1 MKRTHMSACSLLM
14 LTLSLAPAQTLAQ
27 AQAPAQQTKPFEPT
41 VGQAGK
47 DVIWVPTPQ
56 ELVDKMMELA
66 KVTASDVLV
75 DLGSGDG
82 RTVITAAKLGANA
95 RGIEYDPNMVELS
108 KQNAAAAGVSQRAQF
123 AKADLFE
130 TDFSNATVVTMFLL
144 PSINMRLRPKLL
156 EMRPGTRIVSNSFT
170 MEDWQPD
177 RTETIPNCSQW
188 CTAHLWIVPAKVAGT
203 WRLPQGELQ
212 LAQEFQ
218 QVTGT
223 VQAGGAAQPIV
234 NGKLQGELITFVA
247 GGTEYSGRVRGD
259 TMELKASTGAA
270 LNATRMR

>member
-1 MKRTHMSACSLLM
+1 MTRTFGLADLVLLTA
-14 LTLSLAPAQTLAQ
+14 LALAPAPARAQ
-27 AQAPAQQTKPFEPT
+27 AQETKPFEPT

-56 ELVDKMMELA
+56 ELVDKMLDMA
-66 KVTASDVLV
+66 KVTPSDIVV

-82 RTVITAAKLGANA
+82 RTVITAAKRGATA

-108 KQNAAAAGVSQRAQF
+108 TRNAAAAGVSQRAQF
-123 AKADLFE
+123 SKADLFE
-130 TDFSNATVVTMFLL
+130 SDFSNATVVTMFLL

-156 EMRPGTRIVSNSFT
+156 DMRPGTRIVSNSFT

-177 RTETIPNCSQW
+177 ETETIPNCAQW

-212 LAQEFQ
+212 LSQQFQ

-223 VQAGGAAQPIV
+223 LNAGSGSQPIV
-234 NGKLQGELITFVA
+234 NGKLQGDVLTFLA
-247 GGTEYSGRVRGD
+247 GGTEYSGRVQGD
-259 TMELKASTGAA
+259 SLELTANTGAKLKA
-270 LNATRMR
+270 TRAR

>member
-95 RGIEYDPNMVELS
+95 RGIEYDPNMV
-108 KQNAAAAGVSQRAQF
+108 
-123 AKADLFE
+123 
-130 TDFSNATVVTMFLL
+130 
-144 PSINMRLRPKLL
+144 
-156 EMRPGTRIVSNSFT
+156 
-170 MEDWQPD
+170 
-177 RTETIPNCSQW
+177 
-188 CTAHLWIVPAKVAGT
+188 
-203 WRLPQGELQ
+203 
-212 LAQEFQ
+212 
-218 QVTGT
+218 
-223 VQAGGAAQPIV
+223 
-234 NGKLQGELITFVA
+234 
-247 GGTEYSGRVRGD
+247 
-259 TMELKASTGAA
+259 
-270 LNATRMR
+270 

>member
-1 MKRTHMSACSLLM
+1 MKRTYLYYRFLLI
-14 LTLSLAPAQTLAQ
+14 LILSLAPIGALAQ
-27 AQAPAQQTKPFEPT
+27 GQEAKPFEPT

-66 KVTASDVLV
+66 KVTSSDYVV

-82 RTVITAAKLGANA
+82 RTVIAAAKLGANA
-95 RGIEYDPNMVELS
+95 RGIEFDPNMVELS
-108 KQNAAAAGVSQRAQF
+108 KHNAAAAGVSARAQF
-123 AKADLFE
+123 AKADIFE

-156 EMRPGTRIVSNSFT
+156 DMRPGTRIVSNSFT

-177 RTETIPNCSQW
+177 TSETIPNCAQW
-188 CTAHLWIVPAKVAGT
+188 CTAHLWIVPAKVGGT
-203 WRLPQGELQ
+203 WRLSQGALE

-223 VQAGGAAQPIV
+223 LRSGAASEPIV
-234 NGKLQGELITFVA
+234 NGKLRGDYISFVA
-247 GGTEYSGRVRGD
+247 GGMEYTGRIAGDTIEGTATAGGKNAAWKATRVR
-259 TMELKASTGAA
+259 
-270 LNATRMR
+270 